1 MSTNSRS
8 LSEIDE
14 KKMDTF
20 KGTASLSFEKGGN
33 AKIAVKI
40 IDDRGIESLRVIS
53 L

>member
-1 MSTNSRS
+1 MERARN
-8 LSEIDE
+8 LKAKIDE
-14 KKMDTF
+14 EKIRTF
-20 KGTASLSFEKGGN
+20 KGTVSFPFEKRDN